1 MTDPVVCADGNT
13 YERSTIEAWFG
24 TGNTTSP
31 LTGVELESTSLIPN
45 VLMRKVIL
53 SWRENEG
60 AALVEAAKQG
70 SNATNASSNGS

>member
-1 MTDPVVCADGNT
+1 MHDFCWTRILATRGASD
-13 YERSTIEAWFG
+13 WFK

-60 AALVEAAKQG
+60 AALVEAAKKG
-70 SNATNASSNGS
+70 SNASNASSNGS

>member
-13 YERSTIEAWFG
+13 YERSTIEAWFK

-60 AALVEAAKQG
+60 AALVEAAKKG
-70 SNATNASSNGS
+70 SQRYER